1 MIFLMCL
8 TPNIDMNI
16 SGSTTP
22 IEWISR
28 EEMISKSVLAL
39 IAVVPG
45 TLQNGLMALMTT
57 TPQISTLLVAEEAS
71 SVSRMVKDHHP
82 ALIVMDVDFP
92 GAQMLLEQIKSS
104 WSFIRCIL
112 LVDSV
117 DQENEAENADAVLIK
132 GFAAE
137 KLFATIEDLFC
148 QGETDS

>member
-1 MIFLMCL
+1 M
-8 TPNIDMNI
+8 
-16 SGSTTP
+16 P
-22 IEWISR
+22 IEGISR
-28 EEMISKSVLAL
+28 EEMTSKSVLAL

-71 SVSRMVKDHHP
+71 SVLRMVKDHRP
-82 ALIVMDVDFP
+82 ALILMDMDFP
-92 GAQMLLEQIKSS
+92 DAQMLLEQIKSS

-117 DQENEAENADAVLIK
+117 DQEKEAENADAVLIK

-137 KLFATIEDLFC
+137 KFFATIEDLFY
-148 QGETDS
+148 QGETDSQSEPNSEDGS